1 MDDTALNALMEAK
14 TIAVV
19 GLDSRVDRPAYRIAS
34 YLKAAGYRVIP
45 VHRGQFAADEVLGE
59 RAYRSLRDIPE
70 HVDLVDVFVR
80 PEFTD
85 TIIDDAIA
93 MQAGCVWLQ
102 LGIRNQGG
110 IERARAAGL
119 AAEHNHCTM
128 VEHRAALPR
137 RQGPGELDEAAS

>member
-1 MDDTALNALMEAK
+1 MEAT

-34 YLKAAGYRVIP
+34 YLQRAGYRIIP

-59 RAYRSLRDIPE
+59 RAYQSLRDIPE

-80 PEFTD
+80 PELTD
-85 TIIDDAIA
+85 PIIDDAIA
-93 MQAGCVWLQ
+93 IGAGGVWLQ
-102 LGIRNQGG
+102 LGIRNQAG

-119 AAEHNHCTM
+119 AAAHNHCAM
-128 VEHRAALPR
+128 VEHRDALPR
-137 RQGPGELDEAAS
+137 WQEPGALDNAAG